1 MDLNYPE
8 QWLTQASKGEG
19 VAADL
24 RLKIVAGLIGS
35 GENLTENQIA
45 ERYNVSRS
53 PVRDAFKLL
62 QQDKLVQLE
71 RMGATVLS
79 FNDKEKKEFY
89 DLRIMLESFAFT
101 RLQQDDRKAVV
112 SEMQKQL
119 AMMKVAVQFDDA
131 ETFTEHD
138 ILFHEALITAS
149 NHTYLMIFWNYLKPI
164 MEVLV
169 LISMRKRME
178 HQPQDFERIHNN
190 HQAYITAVAENDASQ
205 LKQAF
210 HRNFD
215 DVGQDVERFWL

>member
-8 QWLTQASKGEG
+8 QWLAQASKGEG

-62 QQDKLVQLE
+62 QQDKLVRLE

-101 RLQQDDRKAVV
+101 RLQQVDRKAVV

-138 ILFHEALITAS
+138 IRFHEALIIAS
-149 NHTYLMIFWNYLKPI
+149 DHTYLMIFWNYLKPI
-164 MEVLV
+164 MEALV

-178 HQPQDFERIHNN
+178 QQPQDFDRIHNN

>member
-8 QWLTQASKGEG
+8 QWLAQASKGEG

-62 QQDKLVQLE
+62 QQDKLVRLE

-101 RLQQDDRKAVV
+101 RLQQVDRKAVV

-138 ILFHEALITAS
+138 IRFHEALIIAS
-149 NHTYLMIFWNYLKPI
+149 DHTYLMIFWNYLKPI
-164 MEVLV
+164 MEALV

-178 HQPQDFERIHNN
+178 QQPQDFERIHNN
-190 HQAYITAVAENDASQ
+190 RQAYITAVAENDASQ

>member
-8 QWLTQASKGEG
+8 QWLAQASKGEG

-62 QQDKLVQLE
+62 QQDKLVRLE

-79 FNDKEKKEFY
+79 FNDKEKREFY

-101 RLQQDDRKAVV
+101 RLQQDDRKAVEIGRAHV
-112 SEMQKQL
+112 
-119 AMMKVAVQFDDA
+119 
-131 ETFTEHD
+131 
-138 ILFHEALITAS
+138 
-149 NHTYLMIFWNYLKPI
+149 
-164 MEVLV
+164 
-169 LISMRKRME
+169 
-178 HQPQDFERIHNN
+178 
-190 HQAYITAVAENDASQ
+190 
-205 LKQAF
+205 
-210 HRNFD
+210 
-215 DVGQDVERFWL
+215 

>member
-8 QWLTQASKGEG
+8 QWLAQASKGEG

-62 QQDKLVQLE
+62 QQDKLVRLE

-101 RLQQDDRKAVV
+101 RLQQVDRKAVV

-138 ILFHEALITAS
+138 IRFHEALIIAS
-149 NHTYLMIFWNYLKPI
+149 DHTYLMIFWNYLKPI
-164 MEVLV
+164 MEALV

-178 HQPQDFERIHNN
+178 QQPQDFERIHNN

>member
-8 QWLTQASKGEG
+8 QWLAQASKGEG

-62 QQDKLVQLE
+62 QQDKLVRLE

-101 RLQQDDRKAVV
+101 RLQQVDRKAVV

-138 ILFHEALITAS
+138 IRFHEALIIAS
-149 NHTYLMIFWNYLKPI
+149 DHTYLMIFWNYLKPI
-164 MEVLV
+164 
-169 LISMRKRME
+169 I
-178 HQPQDFERIHNN
+178 
-190 HQAYITAVAENDASQ
+190 
-205 LKQAF
+205 
-210 HRNFD
+210 
-215 DVGQDVERFWL
+215 

>member
-8 QWLTQASKGEG
+8 QWLAQASKGEG

-62 QQDKLVQLE
+62 QQDKLVRLE

-79 FNDKEKKEFY
+79 FNDKEKREFY

-131 ETFTEHD
+131 ETFTEND
-138 ILFHEALITAS
+138 IRFHEALITAS
-149 NHTYLMIFWNYLKPI
+149 DHTYLMIFWNYLKPI
-164 MEVLV
+164 MEALV

-178 HQPQDFERIHNN
+178 QQPQDFERIHNN